1 MQPEEWTLAHRISQ
15 CARQVQ
21 AILSIFYGGTVAT
34 ETLETLILPSLE
46 SLESELTAIAHVV
59 TGGCHPVDLAD
70 PYLRRHAARYQ
81 HPTLG
86 SDSIWRVASYL
97 DMLPPGQNT
106 VPVEIAHRVVEI
118 LSLVEPEPS
127 ASLS

>member
-1 MQPEEWTLAHRISQ
+1 VEITNLSAERIRNCAH
-15 CARQVQ
+15 QVQ
-21 AILSIFYGGTVAT
+21 SLLGIFHSGTVAPET
-34 ETLETLILPSLE
+34 VENLIIPTLESMHR
-46 SLESELTAIAHVV
+46 ELLAVAVAISNY
-59 TGGCHPVDLAD
+59 PVDLAD
-70 PYLRRHAARYQ
+70 PYLKRHAARYL

-106 VPVEIAHRVVEI
+106 VPAEIAHRVMEI

-127 ASLS
+127 ASLG

>member
-1 MQPEEWTLAHRISQ
+1 MQSL
-15 CARQVQ
+15 
-21 AILSIFYGGTVAT
+21 LGIFHSGTVAPET
-34 ETLETLILPSLE
+34 VENLIIPTLESMHR
-46 SLESELTAIAHVV
+46 ELLAVAVALNNDN
-59 TGGCHPVDLAD
+59 CPVDLSD
-70 PYLRRHAARYQ
+70 PYLKRHAARYL

-106 VPVEIAHRVVEI
+106 VPAEIAHRVMEI

-127 ASLS
+127 ESLG